1 MSFEMR
7 KSTLSTSTGT
17 NAHMA
22 EPLNSDLW
30 VDQYGDMLYRYT
42 LVRVKD
48 PDAAEEIV
56 QVTLLAA
63 LQAQHSFQ
71 GRSSEKSWLFGIL
84 KHKILDHFRDLK
96 TQRTYEVTTEDGP
109 DPLENAYLS
118 DGHWANI
125 PKNWDTDPL
134 KAAENLE
141 LVEALSRCLDKL
153 SDKLRNIFVL
163 KEVQGLASDEICKEM
178 KIQPTNLWVI
188 LHRARNQL
196 RKCLETNYWDTK
208 Q

>member
-1 MSFEMR
+1 
-7 KSTLSTSTGT
+7 
-17 NAHMA
+17 MA

-30 VDQYGDMLYRYT
+30 VEQYGDMLYRYT
-42 LVRVKD
+42 LVRVKN
-48 PDAAEEIV
+48 PDAAEDIV

-84 KHKILDHFRDLK
+84 KHKIFDHFRDLK
-96 TQRTYEVTTEDGP
+96 KHRTYELTSEDGP
-109 DPLENAYLS
+109 DPLENAYLP

-125 PKNWDTDPL
+125 PKNWDTDPH
-134 KAAENLE
+134 KAAENSQ
-141 LVEALSRCLDKL
+141 LVEAMSMCLDKL
-153 SDKLRNIFVL
+153 SEKFRIIFVL
-163 KEVQGLASDEICKEM
+163 KEIEGLASEEICKEM
-178 KIQPTNLWVI
+178 EIQPTNLWVI

-196 RKCLETNYWDTK
+196 RKCLETNHWDTK